1 MPIRSL
7 VLATVLGVHVQGGVT
22 PDDALRRSFERRSGV
37 NVIAILEQLSPRGD
51 NAYVRLKMWRDATG
65 KRRTEILS
73 PVDMQGQVSVDDGTT
88 WTTYFPDAR
97 RVRFHPSA
105 LLAPDDLDTR
115 FHLLRRNYHLD
126 IDEHSVVAG
135 RNVVR
140 VVARPRT
147 PDLETRRFYIDT
159 ATFVPLKAES
169 VNDLG
174 GVTVQF
180 AVRHIEFPSRF
191 DKGVFEPMQP
201 SGVRYDKAQPPVPLR
216 RLDEAERR
224 LGFHPVY
231 PTHLPMGFRPLGM
244 EAVDWH
250 GMRRLAIRLTDGLV
264 PLFVYQ
270 SRPSDNPPPPPRPG
284 DEQKTFRDV
293 GDLRV
298 EVRGDAPTAVR
309 ERILAVYARFMAA
322 SRIPAP

>member
-1 MPIRSL
+1 MPIRTL
-7 VLATVLGVHVQGGVT
+7 VLATVLGIHAQSAVT
-22 PDDALRRSFERRSGV
+22 PEDALRRSLERRSGV
-37 NVIAILEQLSPRGD
+37 NVVAILEQLSPRGD
-51 NAYVRLKMWRDATG
+51 SAYVRLKMWRDASG

-97 RVRFHPSA
+97 RIRSHPST

-115 FHLLRRNYHLD
+115 FHLLRRNYRLE

-135 RNVVR
+135 RNVIR
-140 VVARPRT
+140 VVASPRT
-147 PDLETRRFYIDT
+147 PDLETRRFYIDA

-169 VNDLG
+169 VNELG

-180 AVRHIEFPSRF
+180 AVRHIEFPARF
-191 DKGVFEPMQP
+191 DKNVFETLQP
-201 SGVRYDKAQPPVPLR
+201 AGARYDKAQPPVPLH

-224 LGFHPVY
+224 LGFRAVY
-231 PTHLPMGFRPLGM
+231 PTRLPMGFRPLGM

-298 EVRGDAPTAVR
+298 EVRGDAPIAVR
-309 ERILAVYARFMAA
+309 ERILSVYAHFMAT
-322 SRIPAP
+322 SRLSPP